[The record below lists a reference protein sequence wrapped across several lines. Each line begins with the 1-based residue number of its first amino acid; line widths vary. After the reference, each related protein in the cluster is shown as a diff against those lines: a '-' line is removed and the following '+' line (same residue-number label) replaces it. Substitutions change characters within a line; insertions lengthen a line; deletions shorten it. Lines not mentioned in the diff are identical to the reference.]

1 MKKELKR
8 ILGASFLT
16 IAFSFIGNT
25 SVWAQTCATPPTCES
40 LGYTLTASQCT
51 GRTVLKCP
59 LDTSKIFCVS
69 AAEAG
74 ETTECS
80 NVGDILYS
88 DMTCSTAPISGK
100 VAIGVVASPIRG
112 LAIAL
117 EQGLAEWS
125 DDFFDIPNLTNNRG
139 APTADFSGKSNTK
152 TIVDYCKANNKSCPA
167 AEYAYNYRTVG
178 TETGDWYLPAGGEL
192 QSIYNN
198 RVKLN
203 ATLQALGKTLL
214 QTYGSSI
221 NYTYWSSSEND
232 NSTVWSLYFP
242 NGGWRYY
249 GKTITSSV
257 RPVLAF

>member
-1 MKKELKR
+1 MNIILKR
-8 ILGASFLT
+8 TLGASFLT

-80 NVGDILYS
+80 HVGDILYS

-100 VAIGVVASPIRG
+100 VAIGVVASPVRG

-117 EQGLAEWS
+117 EQGAAEWS
-125 DDFFDIPNLTNNRG
+125 DGWFDIPNLTNNSG
-139 APTADFSGKSNTK
+139 APTADFRGKSNTK
-152 TIVDYCKANNKSCPA
+152 TIVDYCRTNNKSCPA

-192 QSIYNN
+192 QSIYDN

-203 ATLQALGKTLL
+203 KTLQALGKTLL
-214 QTYGSSI
+214 QTSGSSS
-221 NYTYWSSSEND
+221 NYMYWSSSEND
-232 NSTVWSLYFP
+232 NTSAWSLYF
-242 NGGWRYY
+242 NGGNW
-249 GKTITSSV
+249 GTSSKDSTFSV

>member
-74 ETTECS
+74 ETTDCA

-88 DMTCSTAPISGK
+88 DMSCSTAPISGK

-178 TETGDWYLPAGGEL
+178 TEIGDWYLPAAGEL
-192 QSIYNN
+192 QSIYIN

-203 ATLQALGKTLL
+203 ATLQALGKPRFNT
-214 QTYGSSI
+214 TATTSS
-221 NYTYWSSSEND
+221 YYWSSSEYTND
-232 NSTVWSLYFP
+232 GAYGLNF
-242 NGGWRYY
+242 NHGGGWY
-249 GKTITSSV
+249 GGNKNIPFSV
-257 RPVLAF
+257 RPVITY

>member
-74 ETTECS
+74 ETTDCA

-88 DMTCSTAPISGK
+88 DMTCSTTPISGK
-100 VAIGVVASPIRG
+100 VAIGVVASPTRG

-117 EQGLAEWS
+117 EEGMAVWA
-125 DDFFDIPNLTNNRG
+125 DKNFDIPDLTNNRG
-139 APTADFSGKSNTK
+139 VPTADFRGKVNTK
-152 TIVDYCKANNKSCPA
+152 IIVDYCKANNKNCPA

-178 TETGDWYLPAGGEL
+178 TETGDWYLPSGGEL

-203 ATLQALGKTLL
+203 ATLQALRKTPLN
-214 QTYGSSI
+214 TTTSASGS
-221 NYTYWSSSEND
+221 YWSSSEVDGYDAWFLN
-232 NSTVWSLYFP
+232 FKA
-242 NGGWRYY
+242 GGW
-249 GKTITSSV
+249 GDDWKDGSFSV

>member
-1 MKKELKR
+1 MNIRTDK

-117 EQGLAEWS
+117 EQGTAEWS
-125 DDFFDIPNLTNNRG
+125 DGYFDIPNLTNNG
-139 APTADFSGKSNTK
+139 SPPTADFSGKSNTK
-152 TIVDYCKANNKSCPA
+152 TIVDYCKANNKDCPA

-192 QSIYNN
+192 QSIYDN

-203 ATLQALGKTLL
+203 KTLQALGKTLL
-214 QTYGSSI
+214 QTSDSSI
-221 NYTYWSSSEND
+221 NYIYWSSSVSNISYAWLL
-232 NSTVWSLYFP
+232 NINTGNWFSINKNYTY
-242 NGGWRYY
+242 
-249 GKTITSSV
+249 SV

>member
-25 SVWAQTCATPPTCES
+25 SALAQTCATPPTCES
-40 LGYTLTASQCT
+40 LGYIFTASQCT

-74 ETTECS
+74 EITDCA

-88 DMTCSTAPISGK
+88 DMTCSTTPISGK

-117 EQGLAEWS
+117 EQGTAEWS
-125 DDFFDIPNLTNNRG
+125 DNFFDIPNLTNNGG
-139 APTADFSGKSNTK
+139 APTADFNGKSNTK

-192 QSIYNN
+192 QSIYDN

-203 ATLQALGKTLL
+203 KTLQTLGKTLL
-214 QTYGSSI
+214 QTSGSSI
-221 NYTYWSSSEND
+221 NYVYWSSSENF
-232 NSTVWSLYFP
+232 NIYAWYLYFN
-242 NGGWRYY
+242 NGNWYY
-249 GKTITSSV
+249 SSKYNTFSV

>member
-88 DMTCSTAPISGK
+88 DMSCSTAPISGK
-100 VAIGVVASPIRG
+100 VAIGVVASPTRG

-117 EQGLAEWS
+117 EEGRAQWS
-125 DDFFDIPNLTNNRG
+125 DINFDIPNLTNNED

-152 TIVDYCKANNKSCPA
+152 TIVDYCKANNKSCTA

-178 TETGDWYLPAGGEL
+178 TETGDWYLPSGGEL
-192 QSIYNN
+192 QSIYDNKD
-198 RVKLN
+198 KLN
-203 ATLQALGKTLL
+203 ATLQALGTT
-214 QTYGSSI
+214 QFNATNISSSH
-221 NYTYWSSSEND
+221 YWSSSEYRAARAWFLDFHNGPWIDSFKD
-232 NSTVWSLYFP
+232 N
-242 NGGWRYY
+242 YY
-249 GKTITSSV
+249 SV
-257 RPVLAF
+257 RPVITY

>member
-74 ETTECS
+74 EITDCA

-100 VAIGVVASPIRG
+100 VAIGVVASPTRG

-117 EQGLAEWS
+117 EQGTAEWS
-125 DDFFDIPNLTNNRG
+125 DNFFDIPNLTNNSG

-152 TIVDYCKANNKSCPA
+152 TIVDYCRTNNKSCPA

-192 QSIYNN
+192 QSIYDNKA
-198 RVKLN
+198 KLN
-203 ATLQALGKTLL
+203 ATLQALGKTKLN
-214 QTYGSSI
+214 SSS
-221 NYTYWSSSEND
+221 NYRNYWSSSEDDGYDAWFLNF
-232 NSTVWSLYFP
+232 YA
-242 NGGWRYY
+242 GGWASDWKDASY
-249 GKTITSSV
+249 SV

>member
-100 VAIGVVASPIRG
+100 VAIGVVASPMRG

-117 EQGLAEWS
+117 EEGAAEWAG
-125 DDFFDIPNLTNNRG
+125 DDFDIPNLTNNEY
-139 APTADFSGKSNTK
+139 APTADFRGKSNTK

-178 TETGDWYLPAGGEL
+178 TETGDWYLPAAGEL
-192 QSIYNN
+192 QSIYDN

-203 ATLQALGKTLL
+203 ATLKALGKT
-214 QTYGSSI
+214 QFGGTGSSS
-221 NYTYWSSSEND
+221 NYWSSSEYG
-232 NSTVWSLYFP
+232 NSSAWTLYFNAGYWYYL
-242 NGGWRYY
+242 NG
-249 GKTITSSV
+249 KLNAFSV

>member
-74 ETTECS
+74 ETTDCA

-100 VAIGVVASPIRG
+100 VAIGVVASPMRG

-117 EQGLAEWS
+117 EEGAAEWS
-125 DDFFDIPNLTNNRG
+125 GGDFDIPNLTNNEY
-139 APTADFSGKSNTK
+139 APTADFRGKSNTK
-152 TIVDYCKANNKSCPA
+152 TIVDYCKANNESCPA

-192 QSIYNN
+192 QSIYDN

-203 ATLQALGKTLL
+203 ATLQALGKTQLNSGN
-214 QTYGSSI
+214 TGSLD
-221 NYTYWSSSEND
+221 YYWSSSED
-232 NSTVWSLYFP
+232 
-242 NGGWRYY
+242 
-249 GKTITSSV
+249 GKFFSWVMDFAKDAWYNTSKDMSHLV
-257 RPVLAF
+257 RPVLAY

>member
-25 SVWAQTCATPPTCES
+25 SALAQTCATPPTCES

-74 ETTECS
+74 ETTDCA

-88 DMTCSTAPISGK
+88 DMTCSTTPISGK

-117 EQGLAEWS
+117 EEGLATWA
-125 DDFFDIPNLTNNRG
+125 DGYFDIPNLTNNG
-139 APTADFSGKSNTK
+139 GVPTADFNGKSNTK
-152 TIVDYCKANNKSCPA
+152 AIVDYCKANNKSCPA

-192 QSIYNN
+192 QSIYDN

-203 ATLQALGKTLL
+203 KTLQALRKTLL
-214 QTYGSSI
+214 QTSGSSI
-221 NYTYWSSSEND
+221 NYIYWSSSER
-232 NSTVWSLYFP
+232 S
-242 NGGWRYY
+242 NGHAWLLDFGNGSWLSN
-249 GKTITSSV
+249 GKYNPFSV

>member
-88 DMTCSTAPISGK
+88 DMSCSTAPISGK

-117 EQGLAEWS
+117 EEGRAEWADS
-125 DDFFDIPNLTNNRG
+125 NFDIPNLTNNEY

-152 TIVDYCKANNKSCPA
+152 TIVDYCKANNARCPA

-178 TETGDWYLPAGGEL
+178 TETGDWYLPAAGEL

-203 ATLQALGKTLL
+203 ATLKALGKTPFN
-214 QTYGSSI
+214 TTGSASGS
-221 NYTYWSSSEND
+221 YWSSSETDSRYNTWMID
-232 NSTVWSLYFP
+232 LQYGRLLSSDKSRSLF
-242 NGGWRYY
+242 
-249 GKTITSSV
+249 V

>member
-25 SVWAQTCATPPTCES
+25 SALAQTCATPPTCES

-88 DMTCSTAPISGK
+88 DMSCSTAPISGK
-100 VAIGVVASPIRG
+100 VAIGVVASPTRG

-117 EQGLAEWS
+117 EEGMASWS
-125 DDFFDIPNLTNNRG
+125 DKDFDIPNLTNNSS

-178 TETGDWYLPAGGEL
+178 TEIGDWYLPAGGEL
-192 QSIYNN
+192 QSIYIN

-203 ATLQALGKTLL
+203 ATLQALGKTKLN
-214 QTYGSSI
+214 SSS
-221 NYTYWSSSEND
+221 NYRNYWSSSEYG
-232 NSTVWSLYFP
+232 NSFAWGLSFY
-242 NGGWRYY
+242 NGGWFTS
-249 GKTITSSV
+249 GKDNTFSV